1 MSYLNE
7 IIVVTA
13 NQVNQNDSNTESII
27 TYLKYWVDQAI

>member
-13 NQVNQNDSNTESII
+13 NQVNQNGSNTGSII
-27 TYLKYWVDQAI
+27 TCMKYCVDQAI